1 MRKGFSRLGRFT
13 PTPPSPTFARLR
25 IAKAIL
31 YGKRANVAYNS
42 DYVPLGVDRQSINC
56 RKTPVAKSLIEKH
69 HTASTG
75 IFSHFVTA
83 ALSLR

>member
-31 YGKRANVAYNS
+31 YGKRANVVYQGLYEIGYCLVIDNFTGKAEPE
-42 DYVPLGVDRQSINC
+42 VKP
-56 RKTPVAKSLIEKH
+56 KT
-69 HTASTG
+69 
-75 IFSHFVTA
+75 
-83 ALSLR
+83 